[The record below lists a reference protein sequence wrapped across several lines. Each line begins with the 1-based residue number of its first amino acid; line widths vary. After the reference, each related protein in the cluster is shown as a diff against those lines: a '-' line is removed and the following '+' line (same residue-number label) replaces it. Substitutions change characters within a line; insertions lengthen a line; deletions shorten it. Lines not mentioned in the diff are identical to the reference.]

1 MNYHNTDALDDA
13 APISYCLGL
22 PQCLEI
28 VYQTQTFV
36 MNDVRMLFYDK
47 RATARLK
54 WCIIGWIDGQGL
66 DRLRYVECQLP
77 NQRGV

>member
-1 MNYHNTDALDDA
+1 
-13 APISYCLGL
+13 
-22 PQCLEI
+22 
-28 VYQTQTFV
+28 